1 MGCGRL
7 TDRGSKLMVPMGE
20 RKGDRLLWVLEAAF
34 STPGNRTVT
43 TYWATCKASNFER
56 GPEQERV
63 LQWI

>member
-1 MGCGRL
+1 
-7 TDRGSKLMVPMGE
+7 MVPMGE